1 MSRITSYNVCYTK
14 LLRPSYIMSKTTIGE
29 LLHSEQQRL
38 LYVFDFFQDRSL
50 YIELIQISMGK
61 NLLEPSVTSVQGDA
75 PVQTLEEDLQE
86 QEYETPRMTERYD
99 YGDLDDY
106 TEIFGEMEDLT
117 EGI

>member
-1 MSRITSYNVCYTK
+1 
-14 LLRPSYIMSKTTIGE
+14 
-29 LLHSEQQRL
+29 
-38 LYVFDFFQDRSL
+38 
-50 YIELIQISMGK
+50 MGK